1 MTFRIIERLKA
12 SKTVDQ
18 IVICTSSHA
27 DDNIL
32 VELAEKW
39 GVEAIAGSELDVLS
53 RLIEASNKFDAD
65 IVIRVTGDNPFTDEK
80 SLDKTVKHLI
90 EKNADY
96 TRMIGLPIGVT
107 ADVMSSK
114 MLKKLYSIIPDPNQS
129 EYLQLFAIDP
139 DHFYCDLLDAP
150 PELNRPFY
158 SLTVDTPDD
167 IKFARNLYKNIP
179 SKSGYPSIIDVV
191 NELDQNPNYTGI
203 DPHTPVKMPG
213 GKTVKYVEFLDW
225 LSQRTEAS
233 RNNI

>member
-1 MTFRIIERLKA
+1 MRLPKKALLEIEGQPMTFRIIERLKA

-18 IVICTSSHA
+18 IVICTSSHP

-53 RLIEASNKFDAD
+53 RLIEASNKFNAD

-80 SLDKTVKHLI
+80 LLDKTVKHLI

-114 MLKKLYSIIPDPNQS
+114 MLKKLYMLRRY
-129 EYLQLFAIDP
+129 E
-139 DHFYCDLLDAP
+139 
-150 PELNRPFY
+150 
-158 SLTVDTPDD
+158 
-167 IKFARNLYKNIP
+167 
-179 SKSGYPSIIDVV
+179 
-191 NELDQNPNYTGI
+191 
-203 DPHTPVKMPG
+203 
-213 GKTVKYVEFLDW
+213 
-225 LSQRTEAS
+225 S
-233 RNNI
+233 RL